1 MPPPSPT
8 SPLPPSIPSHIDVCL
23 PAPRPCTPTSHIRTP
38 SPRHTHT
45 PFVFTKEASPE
56 LDYSLSHLVKTP
68 GNVKL
73 HWPPPDIERGRRH
86 GESWKD
92 YIMPSTRQD
101 ISFVRED
108 IVQETEL
115 SPKRTTPRSP
125 VFRDLKRRRS
135 KSVPAVMGQHRRD
148 VVVEGKEV
156 FRDVVV
162 GSPKL
167 LEKTRDHA
175 GDLGG
180 LHGDGL
186 LLQLQERLLPHG
198 EASAASQTPGDFE
211 TPHKSP
217 VSTHGSSVAV
227 FNEDYGISGKTLN
240 TPTIRN
246 TAPSPAGVDERT
258 SSPVQTGS
266 ARRQWSLRMVPPSPA
281 VPVTTDTSSTATNDH
296 TRTKSK
302 HISIPPPQSSQKTL
316 QSPLPKTHGPPRFP
330 VRAKST
336 TFLPASKAPESK
348 YLVPKPLAPLSRSTA
363 AQQPTQDIP
372 TKHHRSRSQHPREN
386 PSGSSIPQHSTASR
400 SRPRPAFST
409 ARAPPSPQRR
419 PHRAIT
425 PPSRAFKVIATRPV
439 SVFDR
444 LTVPTVAS
452 RARAVSPN
460 LHPTS
465 KKPPHSKSRTETKQ
479 QSPPPAPPKTQ
490 FQIWEQ
496 RGYAAY
502 EAARLIEK
510 CCFMDVQRD
519 DIRRIRKEINVVFVE
534 MRGQGRRAE
543 VERGYRKVADLLRK
557 VVWVMDGEEGE
568 DVVEE
573 LIRKVSREAEV

>member
-1 MPPPSPT
+1 MPPPTPT
-8 SPLPPSIPSHIDVCL
+8 SPLSPRIPSRMDVCL
-23 PAPRPCTPTSHIRTP
+23 PAPRPCTPTSRIRTP

-45 PFVFTKEASPE
+45 SFVFTKEASPE
-56 LDYSLSHLVKTP
+56 LDYSLSHLVETP

-73 HWPPPDIERGRRH
+73 HWPPPDIERGRRR

-101 ISFVRED
+101 IVFMG
-108 IVQETEL
+108 VQETEL
-115 SPKRTTPRSP
+115 SPKCTAPKSP
-125 VFRDLKRRRS
+125 VFRDLRRRRS

-148 VVVEGKEV
+148 IVDEGKEV

-167 LEKTRDHA
+167 VKKTRDHA
-175 GDLGG
+175 GDSGG
-180 LHGDGL
+180 SSMGGL
-186 LLQLQERLLPHG
+186 LLQLQERSPYG
-198 EASAASQTPGDFE
+198 GASAALQTPGDSKS
-211 TPHKSP
+211 TLKSP
-217 VSTHGSSVAV
+217 VRTHDSSVAV
-227 FNEDYGISGKTLN
+227 FNEDYGISGKTLD
-240 TPTIRN
+240 TPTIHT
-246 TAPSPAGVDERT
+246 TAPFPAGVDERT

-281 VPVTTDTSSTATNDH
+281 VPATTDASSTAANDC
-296 TRTKSK
+296 TRNKSK
-302 HISIPPPQSSQKTL
+302 HVSIPPPPSSQKTL

-348 YLVPKPLAPLSRSTA
+348 HLAPKLSAPRSRSTV
-363 AQQPTQDIP
+363 AQQPPQDIP

-386 PSGSSIPQHSTASR
+386 PVGPSKHQPSTASR
-400 SRPRPAFST
+400 SRSRPAFST

-419 PHRAIT
+419 RHRAIT

-452 RARAVSPN
+452 RARTVSPN
-460 LHPTS
+460 THPTS
-465 KKPPHSKSRTETKQ
+465 KKPPHSKHRTETKQ

-519 DIRRIRKEINVVFVE
+519 DIRGIRREINVVFVE
-534 MRGQGRRAE
+534 MRGQGRKGE
-543 VERGYRKVADLLRK
+543 VERGYRKVAELLRK
-557 VVWVMDGEEGE
+557 VVWVMDGEEEE

-573 LIRKVSREAEV
+573 LIRKVLGEVEV